1 MAGPV
6 PSGVLEA
13 SGGCHDGGVDPSTR
27 PDRPPTGRGGGGS
40 GPRGADVRPRALR
53 RRLDRPFFAR
63 EVTTVALDLL
73 GRVLVAHTADGDV
86 GVRLTEVE
94 AYAGRDDP
102 ASHAFRGPTARNA
115 VMFGPAGHLYTYF
128 VYGMHWC
135 ANIVTGPEGDASAV
149 LLRAGEVVLGQDI
162 AMARRPAVT
171 RTPLLARGP
180 AGLATV
186 LGLRRDASGADL
198 CGVVDRWQVFEG
210 HPIPAH
216 RIASGPRVGVAAAA
230 ERPLRF
236 WDAASPSVSVYR
248 AGGRVRSRSGAD
260 SPVPEIP
267 Q

>member
-1 MAGPV
+1 MA
-6 PSGVLEA
+6 
-13 SGGCHDGGVDPSTR
+13 H
-27 PDRPPTGRGGGGS
+27 
-40 GPRGADVRPRALR
+40 GPRLQRS
-53 RRLDRPFFAR
+53 FFGR
-63 EVTTVALDLL
+63 DVTTVARDLL
-73 GRVLVAHTADGDV
+73 GRVLVAHTDDGDV

-162 AMARRPAVT
+162 AMDRRPAVT

-186 LGLRRDASGADL
+186 LGLRRDASGEDL
-198 CGVVDRWQVFEG
+198 CAAVGRWDVVEG
-210 HPIPAH
+210 RAGPGGPH
-216 RIASGPRVGVAAAA
+216 RRRTESRGGRGRRASAAILGHRVTVGVGLPG
-230 ERPLRF
+230 R
-236 WDAASPSVSVYR
+236 R
-248 AGGRVRSRSGAD
+248 AGQATRREGGRRRVARRSREG
-260 SPVPEIP
+260 
-267 Q
+267 